1 MKIAPVFF
9 NKPVLKTNAGNVEHC
24 LRKNNRGDV
33 FISFRGKE
41 YPSGY
46 YDDKQIAVAEKYL
59 GKKNWEQEYFKERY
73 REIYPPPSPV
83 VENLYKAALIVL
95 LLTPAVI
102 ESLVIDPAKEKRVKR
117 IIEPEIRQIRAL
129 MFDMNNEKIQEKKEQ
144 ELKIKSDLKKL
155 EKADN
160 ERIKKEELSAKIK
173 DALVCEFI
181 EPISRGQDDVPT
193 AVMLEGSNAQTRKE
207 IEQWLESELDA
218 RIVRFKLPD
227 DEDDAIYRLNTEL
240 QYAQEKYQK
249 TGKRTV
255 LFVDDF
261 SNILN
266 PARVSNFTI
275 GDMKAFLFSLSENKE
290 PMTIVFDTDNQWGID
305 SAFLANRRRIPLKIN
320 FDNLMLGQKKTWSA
334 HLDDDIKN
342 MSQSRLEI
350 HKCWL
355 TELADNAAKKGRYA
369 DVIRYKEIN
378 AMICEMQGKQRDA
391 YLLRCDIDK
400 YLKKI

>member
-1 MKIAPVFF
+1 MKIAPVFL
-9 NKPVLKTNAGNVEHC
+9 NKSFLKTNTSNVGYH
-24 LRKNNRGDV
+24 LKQDNKGDV
-33 FISFRGKE
+33 FTSFRGKS

-46 YDDKQIAVAEKYL
+46 YSDKQIAIAEKYL

-73 REIYPPPSPV
+73 REIYPPPSPM
-83 VENLYKAALIVL
+83 VENLYKAALIVFL
-95 LLTPAVI
+95 MTPAVI
-102 ESLVIDPAKEKRVKR
+102 ESLVIDPAKENRVRK
-117 IIEPEIRQIRAL
+117 IIEPEIREIRAL

-144 ELKIKSDLKKL
+144 ERKIKSDLKKL
-155 EKADN
+155 EKVDN

-173 DALVCEFI
+173 DVLVSEFI
-181 EPISRGQDDVPT
+181 EPISCGQEDIPT
-193 AVMLEGSNAQTRKE
+193 AVMLESSDVQTRKE
-207 IEQWLESELDA
+207 IEQWLEGELDA
-218 RIVRFKLPD
+218 RVVKFKLPK
-227 DEDDAIYRLNTEL
+227 DEDDALYRLNTEL

-249 TGKRTV
+249 TGKRTI

-266 PARVSNFTI
+266 PARVSNFAI
-275 GDMKAFLFSLSENKE
+275 GDMKTFLFSLSENKE
-290 PMTIVFDTDNQWGID
+290 PMSIVFGADNQWGID
-305 SAFLANRRRIPLKIN
+305 SAFLSNYRRIPLKMN
-320 FDNLMLGQKKTWSA
+320 LDNLMLGQKRSWRA

-342 MSQSRLEI
+342 MSQNRLEI

-355 TELADNAAKKGRYA
+355 SEMADNAAKRGRYG

-391 YLLRCDIDK
+391 YLLRCDIDN